1 MKRMLLAS
9 LTSFSILS
17 GFAACGKAPMVCDAD
32 NLTEAAQLCSDRDS
46 LGFARE
52 FGSGTFIG
60 AAPQDS
66 LLIRNGGLA
75 DLSISSATLTGD
87 SAFTLTTE
95 PASLPAT
102 VKGNKYFYMRVV
114 FAPTQAKLYTAKISV
129 QSNAANFPSKDFEL
143 TGCGVPTNGGT
154 SPCFGGGADA
164 GP

>member
-1 MKRMLLAS
+1 MKRILLAS
-9 LTSFSILS
+9 LTSIAILS

-32 NLTEAAQLCSDRDS
+32 NLTEAAQLCTDRDS

-60 AAPQDS
+60 ASPQDS

-75 DLSISSATLTGD
+75 DLSISSATLSGD

-102 VKGNKYFYMRVV
+102 IKGNKYFYMRVV
-114 FAPTQAKLYTAKISV
+114 FSPREARLYTGKITV
-129 QSNAANFPSKDFEL
+129 QSNAANFPGKEFEL
-143 TGCGVPTNGGT
+143 SGCGVPTDGGV
-154 SPCFGGGADA
+154 SPCYRADA